1 MYWYFSGTDGDP
13 TTVTTGNKPWSA
25 CVAFEAQITRPFVAA
40 DSATDMTIYADPD
53 NSGGYAT
60 TYTFRAQFG
69 PATTD

>member
-1 MYWYFSGTDGDP
+1 MYWYFSGTDGSPGVLDD
-13 TTVTTGNKPWSA
+13 TDAWSA

-69 PATTD
+69 PAATN